1 MKGLAFALPFWRWWK
16 IRRKGGR
23 RQDAKRPKKRG
34 ARGPLAPGPLFCLA
48 APGRPT
54 GPPRACQTPPPP
66 VTAPSFLR
74 LRATAVGPPGP
85 RCPRVGGWRQGRA
98 GGAAAFG
105 GRGPTGPPACQTKE
119 RRPGQR
125 PGPPLFQGASRPR
138 RPPGGT
144 LGSFP
149 PFRTKR
155 LFFRSFSYKQNP
167 RAAPDE
173 RPAGIIRW
181 KPGKVIQLVFPRF
194 FQKRA
199 KGLGAEPPTG
209 SGAEPRRQIPYP
221 NALRKSPTL
230 RRGPRRG

>member
-1 MKGLAFALPFWRWWK
+1 MPRLQRG
-16 IRRKGGR
+16 
-23 RQDAKRPKKRG
+23 RG
-34 ARGPLAPGPLFCLA
+34 AKPSAGGGGGWARSALKERAQGPKAPGPLFCLA

-85 RCPRVGGWRQGRA
+85 RCPRVGGWRQGCA

-105 GRGPTGPPACQTKE
+105 R
-119 RRPGQR
+119 
-125 PGPPLFQGASRPR
+125 QGAHRAPCLPNERAAARAKGPGCRSFRALR
-138 RPPGGT
+138 ALAAPPGNAGI
-144 LGSFP
+144 FP

-155 LFFRSFSYKQNP
+155 LFFRSFSYKQNQ

-194 FQKRA
+194 FQKRQ
-199 KGLGAEPPTG
+199 GGGAPNGVQGRSPWRDPG
-209 SGAEPRRQIPYP
+209 RSPGARSRI
-221 NALRKSPTL
+221 LTH
-230 RRGPRRG
+230 